1 MMSSSR
7 VTIKRDR
14 RFVGRF
20 CVAFLTCAAWIL
32 VTSSG
37 ARVSQSA
44 HAPVSHPKDNLS
56 TSVPSFTDIT
66 RQAGVAYK
74 ITNGDKL
81 SEYLI
86 DINGEGACFIDYNND
101 GFQDIYLV
109 NGSSRKSEAAG
120 LRPHDYLLRN
130 NGNGTFT
137 DVTREAH
144 IGGGGWHS
152 GCAVGDYNNDGYPDI
167 YITSFGPN
175 KLYRNNG
182 DGTFTDVAEAA
193 GVADPHWPFPKW
205 SMGAAFGDYDQD
217 GNLDLYVA
225 NFAKFDPRHLPPR
238 PGEADACKMR
248 DVPIACPPDNYE
260 GEQGILYHNNGD
272 GTFTDMSQRAGIVRK
287 DPGRSFGVVF
297 GDFSNNGRQDIYV
310 VNDSGPNFYYVNN
323 GDGTFTDAS
332 WISGLA
338 VDGAGNPQGSMGVAV
353 GDYNND
359 GLMDIFI
366 TNWIEQNNTLY
377 ENQGA
382 QQFQDR
388 TSVLGLSP
396 LGFEY
401 CGWGTGF
408 VDFDNDGWLDLWI
421 TYGHTNEQLEM
432 QNPARRF
439 AEPNFF
445 LRNVEG
451 HRFVDVSEAA
461 GLRKLPAHSGRGA
474 AFADIDNDGD
484 VDVLLINKNAIP
496 TLLRNDG
503 GNARHWLVVRTE
515 GVRSNRSGIG
525 ARITVTTAGKR
536 RIFDVRGSESYLSG
550 NDLRV
555 HIGMGDEQRADG
567 VEIRWPSRQVD
578 RYTNVPVDTF
588 YLAREGSG
596 LGPDPRVH
604 RSKIIDRPK
613 VPKAHQVHTDRR
625 NVHMRD

>member
-1 MMSSSR
+1 MMASSLLKGESR
-7 VTIKRDR
+7 RG
-14 RFVGRF
+14 FVGF
-20 CVAFLTCAAWIL
+20 LSSVAILASGAWAL
-32 VTSSG
+32 VTSSQ
-37 ARVSQSA
+37 AVVNQSA
-44 HAPVSHPKDNLS
+44 HLPV
-56 TSVPSFTDIT
+56 FTDIT

-86 DINGEGACFIDYNND
+86 DINGEGACFVDYNDD

-109 NGSSRKSEAAG
+109 NGSSRKSEAARQ
-120 LRPHDYLLRN
+120 RPHDYLLRN
-130 NGNGTFT
+130 NGDGTFT

-144 IGGGGWHS
+144 LGDSGWHS

-167 YITSFGPN
+167 YVTSFGPN

-182 DGTFTDVAEAA
+182 DGTFTEVAEAA

-205 SMGAAFGDYDQD
+205 SMGAAFGDYDGD
-217 GNLDLYVA
+217 GYIDLYVA
-225 NFAKFDPRHLPPR
+225 NFAKFDPLHLPPR
-238 PGEADACKMR
+238 PGEPHACMMKNLA
-248 DVPIACPPDNYE
+248 IACPPDNFE
-260 GEQGILYHNNGD
+260 GEQGILYHNNGN
-272 GTFTDMSQRAGIVRK
+272 GTFTDVSQSAGIFRK

-297 GDFSNNGRQDIYV
+297 GDFNNDGRQDIYV
-310 VNDSGPNFYYVNN
+310 VNDSGPNFYYINN

-332 WISGLA
+332 WTSGLA
-338 VDGAGNPQGSMGVAV
+338 VDWAGHPQGSMGVTV

-359 GLMDIFI
+359 GLIDIFV

-382 QQFQDR
+382 HQFQDR

-408 VDFDNDGWLDLWI
+408 FDFDNDGWLDLWI
-421 TYGHTNEQLEM
+421 TYGHTNEQLEIR
-432 QNPARRF
+432 NPANSF

-451 HRFVDVSEAA
+451 HKFVDVSESA
-461 GLRKLPAHSGRGA
+461 GLRKLSKHSGRGA

-484 VDVLLINKNAIP
+484 IDVLLINKNDIP

-503 GNARHWLVVRTE
+503 GNTNNWLTIRTE

-525 ARITVTTAGKR
+525 ARVAVTVAGKR
-536 RIFDVRGSESYLSG
+536 RIFDVRSSESYLSG

-555 HIGMGDEQRADG
+555 HIGMGDHPRADA
-567 VEIRWPSRQVD
+567 VEIRWPSGQLD
-578 RYTNVPVDTF
+578 RYADVSVNTF
-588 YLAREGSG
+588 YLAREGDG
-596 LGPDPRVH
+596 LRPDPWITRAHHHEDKSKSGTRV
-604 RSKIIDRPK
+604 RP
-613 VPKAHQVHTDRR
+613 
-625 NVHMRD
+625 